1 MVRYCLYLCKR
12 LCELSSK
19 QKLNQNITTMK
30 ALSNFAE
37 AACRLNYEAPTLE
50 VVEVA
55 IERGFEVSSEEGGFD
70 GPSYGEEDVDW

>member
-1 MVRYCLYLCKR
+1 
-12 LCELSSK
+12 
-19 QKLNQNITTMK
+19 MK

-37 AACRLNYEAPTLE
+37 AAYRLNYEAPTLE